1 MLRFLL
7 LLAWAVLALAA
18 CGQAGSQTAT
28 APPPSQPVAAPSAA
42 PGPTAPTSPPAYPAP
57 ETDAP
62 AYPAPQA
69 TAPTSAM
76 PPAPTPFQTA
86 LVPVTSAPAASCLP
100 DDPALAPPGEPEPPP
115 AAPGR
120 APAPGP
126 IPTYGYRVVA
136 SYPHDRSAYTEG
148 LNFVDGALYEG
159 TGLNGQSELRLA
171 ELASGA
177 VLRRCSL
184 PAALFGEGVAVLGER
199 IYQLTWQNGIGF
211 VYDKASWRLLRSFSY
226 AGEGWGLTHDGQR
239 LIMSDGTATIRFLDP
254 ATLEQTG
261 QIVVYDDAGPIT
273 QINELEYVD
282 GAIYANIWQTDRIAQ
297 IDPASGSVIGWI
309 DLSGLLSGDDRSP
322 PAEVLNGIAYDPAAR
337 RLFVTG
343 KFWPKLFEIAL
354 VPRS

>member
-1 MLRFLL
+1 MLRIRLL
-7 LLAWAVLALAA
+7 LGWAALALGLAA
-18 CGQAGSQTAT
+18 CGQAGSQTPTA
-28 APPPSQPVAAPSAA
+28 APPSRPAPTAALGAA
-42 PGPTAPTSPPAYPAP
+42 APTS
-57 ETDAP
+57 AP
-62 AYPAPQA
+62 AYPAPGA
-69 TAPTSAM
+69 APTDVA

-86 LVPVTSAPAASCLP
+86 LVPVTNGAATGSCLP
-100 DDPALAPPGEPEPPP
+100 DDPALAPPGEPKPPP

-159 TGLNGQSELRLA
+159 TGLNGQSELRLV

-226 AGEGWGLTHDGQR
+226 PGEGWGLTHDGQR

-254 ATLEQTG
+254 TTLEQTG
-261 QIVVYDDAGPIT
+261 QIVVYDDAGPVT
-273 QINELEYVD
+273 QINELEYID
-282 GAIYANIWQTDRIAQ
+282 GAIYANIWQTERIAQ

-322 PAEVLNGIAYDPAAR
+322 PAEVLNGIAYDAAAR

-343 KFWPKLFEIAL
+343 KFWPTLFESAL
-354 VPRS
+354 EARS

>member
-1 MLRFLL
+1 MPHFRL
-7 LLAWAVLALAA
+7 LLAWPALALALTA
-18 CGQAGSQTAT
+18 CGQADSQTTTTPA
-28 APPPSQPVAAPSAA
+28 SLPVAAPSAA
-42 PGPTAPTSPPAYPAP
+42 PGPAAPAYPAP
-57 ETDAP
+57 EGA
-62 AYPAPQA
+62 
-69 TAPTSAM
+69 APTTA
-76 PPAPTPFQTA
+76 ATPFQTA
-86 LVPVTSAPAASCLP
+86 LVPVTSAPAAGCLP
-100 DDPALAPPGEPEPPP
+100 DDPALAPPGKPAPAA

-120 APAPGP
+120 EPAPGP

-159 TGLNGQSELRLA
+159 TGLTGQSELRLV

-199 IYQLTWQNGIGF
+199 IYQLTWQNSIGF
-211 VYDKASWRLLRSFSY
+211 VYDKASWRLLRSFGY
-226 AGEGWGLTHDGQR
+226 PGEGWGLTHDGQR

-254 ATLEQTG
+254 ATLKQTG
-261 QIVVYDDAGPIT
+261 QIVVYDDAGPVT
-273 QINELEYVD
+273 QINELEYVE
-282 GAIYANIWQTDRIAQ
+282 GTIYANIWQTDRIAQ

-309 DLSGLLSGDDRSP
+309 DLGGLLSGEDRSP
-322 PAEVLNGIAYDPAAR
+322 PAEVLNGIAYDPVAR

>member
-1 MLRFLL
+1 MPRFR
-7 LLAWAVLALAA
+7 LLAWAALALALAA
-18 CGQAGSQTAT
+18 CGQTGSQTTT
-28 APPPSQPVAAPSAA
+28 AAPTSLPVAAPSAA
-42 PGPTAPTSPPAYPAP
+42 PGPAAPSA
-57 ETDAP
+57 AP
-62 AYPAPQA
+62 AYPAPTA
-69 TAPTSAM
+69 AAPTSAA
-76 PPAPTPFQTA
+76 PPAPTPFQTT
-86 LVPVTSAPAASCLP
+86 LVPVTSAPAAGCLP
-100 DDPALAPPGEPEPPP
+100 DDPALAPPANPAPPP

-120 APAPGP
+120 EPAPGP

-159 TGLNGQSELRLA
+159 TGLTGQSELRLV

-184 PAALFGEGVAVLGER
+184 PAALFGKGVAVLGER

-211 VYDKASWRLLRSFSY
+211 VYDKASWRLLRSFRY
-226 AGEGWGLTHDGQR
+226 PGEGWGLTHDGQR

-261 QIVVYDDAGPIT
+261 QIVVYDDAGPVT
-273 QINELEYVD
+273 QINELEYVE
-282 GAIYANIWQTDRIAQ
+282 GTIYANIWQTDRIAQ

-309 DLSGLLSGDDRSP
+309 DLGGLLSGEDRSP